1 MYHELTA
8 YLSDFSLLGHNEIA
22 ILSKKRKADSFK
34 SHNSFKLIFT
44 NIRSLCLNFVDC
56 ESFLELNSPDILAL
70 YETNLD
76 KSIDSGNFSLRGY
89 FSLTRKDSITRMHG
103 HAAYVKEG
111 LPFTRSLSLRTLRI
125 IIYDFD

>member
-1 MYHELTA
+1 M
-8 YLSDFSLLGHNEIA
+8 A

-44 NIRSLCLNFVDC
+44 SIRSLCLNFVDC
-56 ESFLELNSPDILAL
+56 ESFLKLNSPDILAL

-89 FSLTRKDSITRMHG
+89 FSLTRKDSITHMHG
-103 HAAYVKEG
+103 HEG
-111 LPFTRSLSLRTLRI
+111 RTSFYTELI
-125 IIYDFD
+125 SENSEDNYL